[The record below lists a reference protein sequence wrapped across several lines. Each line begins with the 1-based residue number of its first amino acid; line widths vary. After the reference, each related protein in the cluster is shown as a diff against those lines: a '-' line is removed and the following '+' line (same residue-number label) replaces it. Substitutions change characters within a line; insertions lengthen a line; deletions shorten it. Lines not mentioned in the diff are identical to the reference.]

1 MMLLSLKLG
10 MFLSI
15 IVEGILRF
23 KLVVVKVDFG
33 YMEIFSKLF

>member
-15 IVEGILRF
+15 IVESILRF